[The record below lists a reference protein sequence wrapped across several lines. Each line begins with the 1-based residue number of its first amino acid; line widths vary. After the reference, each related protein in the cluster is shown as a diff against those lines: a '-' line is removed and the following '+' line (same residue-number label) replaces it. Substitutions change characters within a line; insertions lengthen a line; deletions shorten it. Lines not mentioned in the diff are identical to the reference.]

1 MQYDIEP
8 TSMTN
13 IMVKWYKNSLK
24 HSTVK
29 YSVFLG
35 AKSLQPQKKKPWVAP
50 DRLLVEMC

>member
-35 AKSLQPQKKKPWVAP
+35 AKSLQPQKKN
-50 DRLLVEMC
+50 LSCTG

>member
-29 YSVFLG
+29 NSVFLG
-35 AKSLQPQKKKPWVAP
+35 AKSLQPQKKTWAAP
-50 DRLLVEMC
+50 DRLLVELC